1 MRKTLSI
8 ALLAAVAAA
17 PALAQPG
24 PPPGAAD
31 VRAYRECQ
39 NSEVVK
45 LDDGKRAQEA
55 VAKDLAAHCEKQYQ
69 AMSAAVLKMFGKPAW
84 MSNYDSSLAT
94 VQAHRDPN
102 SPLNR
107 QQAPAPKH

>member
-1 MRKTLSI
+1 MRRMSSI
-8 ALLAAVAAA
+8 ALFAVAAAA

-39 NSEVVK
+39 NVEVVK
-45 LDDGKRAQEA
+45 LDDGKRTEELA
-55 VAKDLAAHCEKQYQ
+55 AKDLAAHCEKQYQ
-69 AMSAAVLKMFGKPAW
+69 AMAAAVLKMFGKPAW

-94 VQAHRDPN
+94 VRAHRDPD
-102 SPLNR
+102 SLLNR
-107 QQAPAPKH
+107 QQTPPKH

>member
-1 MRKTLSI
+1 MHRRLRI
-8 ALLAAVAAA
+8 ALLAMIAAA

-39 NSEVVK
+39 NSEVMK

-102 SPLNR
+102 SPLNK
-107 QQAPAPKH
+107 QSPKH